1 MTKAEFFTACK
12 KSFESNNISEYA
24 TDENLEKFYVLTN
37 FMLETNK
44 KMNLTALRDESS
56 VIAKH
61 ITDCLLAAK
70 HLPATQ
76 KGSKLKVLDVGSG
89 GGMPCLPFAIVRPDI
104 EITALDATAKKT
116 AYIAAAAEHLHLSN
130 VHILTGRAE
139 ELGSNHKHRET
150 FDVVCARA
158 VAELRVL
165 MEWCIPFTKKD
176 GIFLSLKG
184 KNADIELQNAQNA
197 IKKLSCS
204 LLLDENVLLFEEDE
218 SETVSGER
226 HNLVFKKTKPT
237 DKIYPRRN
245 AQIMKN
251 PL

>member
-1 MTKAEFFTACK
+1 MTKEEFIVACK
-12 KSFESNNISEYA
+12 ESFEKNGISEYA
-24 TDENLEKFYVLTN
+24 TPEILDKFYDLTV

-44 KMNLTALRDESS
+44 KMNLTALRDEHS
-56 VIAKH
+56 VISRH

-70 HLPATQ
+70 HLPEGKIQ
-76 KGSKLKVLDVGSG
+76 VLDVGSG

-104 EITALDATAKKT
+104 EITALDVTAKKT
-116 AYIAAAAEHLHLSN
+116 AYILSAAEHLGLTN

-139 ELGSNHKHRET
+139 ELGQDPKHREK
-150 FDVVCARA
+150 FDLVCARA

-165 MEWCIPFTKKD
+165 MEWCIPFIKKD
-176 GIFLSLKG
+176 GVFLSLKG
-184 KNADIELQNAQNA
+184 RNAPTELQNAENA

-204 LLLDENVLLFEEDE
+204 LILDEKLTLIEEE
-218 SETVSGER
+218 ISEEGASDR
-226 HNLVFKKTKPT
+226 HNFVFKKTKST

-245 AQIMKN
+245 AQIMKS

>member
-12 KSFESNNISEYA
+12 ESFAVNNISEYA
-24 TDENLEKFYVLTN
+24 TDAYLEKFYDLTV

-44 KMNLTALRDESS
+44 KMNLTALRDENS
-56 VIAKH
+56 VIARH

-70 HLPATQ
+70 HLPKPT
-76 KGSKLKVLDVGSG
+76 KGTLKVLDVGSG

-116 AYIAAAAEHLHLSN
+116 AYIASAAEHLQLKN
-130 VHILTGRAE
+130 VRILTGRAE
-139 ELGSNHKHRET
+139 ELGANPKHRES

-176 GIFLSLKG
+176 GLFLSLKG
-184 KNADIELQNAQNA
+184 KNADTELHNAENA
-197 IKKLSCS
+197 VKKLSCS
-204 LLLDENVLLFEEDE
+204 LLTDEKMLLLEKEGEEII
-218 SETVSGER
+218 SGER
-226 HNLVFKKTKPT
+226 HNLVFKKNKSTE
-237 DKIYPRRN
+237 KIYPRRN

>member
-1 MTKAEFFTACK
+1 MTKLDFFNSCR
-12 KSFESNNISEYA
+12 KSFDLNNISEYA
-24 TDENLEKFYVLTN
+24 TEEYLEKFYELTV

-44 KMNLTALRDESS
+44 KMNLTALRDENS
-56 VIAKH
+56 VIARH

-70 HLPATQ
+70 HLPKSQ
-76 KGSKLKVLDVGSG
+76 KGFLKVLDVGSG

-116 AYIAAAAEHLHLSN
+116 AYIASAAEHLQLKN

-139 ELGSNHKHRET
+139 ELGTNSKYRET

-165 MEWCIPFTKKD
+165 MEWCIPFAKKE
-176 GIFLSLKG
+176 GMFLSLKG
-184 KNADIELQNAQNA
+184 KNADTELHHAENA

-204 LLLDENVLLFEEDE
+204 LMIDEKILLLEKDDNEII
-218 SETVSGER
+218 SGER
-226 HNLVFKKTKPT
+226 HNLVFKKNKPT
-237 DKIYPRRN
+237 EKMYPRRN

>member
-1 MTKAEFFTACK
+1 MTKLDFFTACK
-12 KSFESNNISEYA
+12 KSFLLNNISEYA
-24 TDENLEKFYVLTN
+24 TDDYLEKFYNLTN

-44 KMNLTALRDESS
+44 KMNLTALRDENS
-56 VIAKH
+56 VIARH

-70 HLPATQ
+70 HLPKAQ
-76 KGSKLKVLDVGSG
+76 KGTLKVLDVGSG

-116 AYIAAAAEHLHLSN
+116 AYIAAAAEHLGLKN
-130 VHILTGRAE
+130 VRILTGRAE
-139 ELGSNHKHRET
+139 ELGSNPKHRET

-176 GIFLSLKG
+176 GVFLSLKG
-184 KNADIELQNAQNA
+184 KNADIELENAKNA

-204 LLLDENVLLFEEDE
+204 LLLDENILLLEEDE
-218 SETVSGER
+218 NEIISGER
-226 HNLVFKKTKPT
+226 HNLIFKKVKTT
-237 DKIYPRRN
+237 EKIYPRRN

>member
-1 MTKAEFFTACK
+1 MTKLEFFNACK
-12 KSFESNNISEYA
+12 NSFVLNNIAEYA
-24 TDENLEKFYVLTN
+24 TDEYLEKFYALTV
-37 FMLETNK
+37 FMLENNK
-44 KMNLTALRDESS
+44 KMNLTALRDENS
-56 VIAKH
+56 VISKH

-70 HLPATQ
+70 HLPQAQ
-76 KGSKLKVLDVGSG
+76 KGKLKVLDVGSG

-116 AYIAAAAEHLHLSN
+116 AYIASAAEHLRLTN

-139 ELGSNHKHRET
+139 ELGANSKYRET

-176 GIFLSLKG
+176 GLFLSLKG
-184 KNADIELQNAQNA
+184 KNADTELQNASNA

-204 LLLDENVLLFEEDE
+204 LTLDENLLLLEEE
-218 SETVSGER
+218 SGEIISGER
-226 HNLVFKKTKPT
+226 HNLLFKKTKAT
-237 DKIYPRRN
+237 EKIYPRRN

>member
-1 MTKAEFFTACK
+1 MTKSEFFEVCK
-12 KSFESNNISEYA
+12 KSFDLNNVSEYA
-24 TDENLEKFYVLTN
+24 TNENLEKFYNLTN

-44 KMNLTALRDESS
+44 KMNLTALRDENS

-70 HLPATQ
+70 HLPKAQ
-76 KGSKLKVLDVGSG
+76 KGTLKVLDVGSG

-116 AYIAAAAEHLHLSN
+116 AYIASAAEHLQLKN

-139 ELGSNHKHRET
+139 ELGANPKHRET

-176 GIFLSLKG
+176 GMFLSLKG
-184 KNADIELQNAQNA
+184 KNADIELQNAEGA

-204 LLLDENVLLFEEDE
+204 LILDEKVLLLEEE
-218 SETVSGER
+218 ENETISGER
-226 HNLVFKKTKPT
+226 HNLIFKKTKNT
-237 DKIYPRRN
+237 EKLYPRRN

>member
-1 MTKAEFFTACK
+1 MTKQEFFNACK
-12 KSFESNNISEYA
+12 EAFLLNNISEFA
-24 TDENLEKFYVLTN
+24 TEENLEKFYSLTQ

-44 KMNLTALRDESS
+44 KMNLTALRDENS
-56 VIAKH
+56 VISRH
-61 ITDCLLAAK
+61 ITDCLLAVK
-70 HLPATQ
+70 HLPTFQ
-76 KGSKLKVLDVGSG
+76 KGTLKVLDVGSG

-116 AYIAAAAEHLHLSN
+116 AYILSAAEHLQLKN

-139 ELGSNHKHRET
+139 ELGTNPKHRET

-165 MEWCIPFTKKD
+165 MEWCVPFIKKG

-184 KNADIELQNAQNA
+184 KNASTELQNAQNA
-197 IKKLSCS
+197 VKKLSCS
-204 LLLDENVLLFEEDE
+204 LVLDESLLLLEKEGE
-218 SETVSGER
+218 ETVCGER
-226 HNLVFKKTKPT
+226 HNFVFKKEKSTE
-237 DKIYPRRN
+237 KIYPRRN

>member
-1 MTKAEFFTACK
+1 MTKQDFFFQCK
-12 KSFESNNISEYA
+12 KSFELNNLSEYI
-24 TDENLEKFYVLTN
+24 TDEYLEKFYVLTE

-56 VIAKH
+56 VISRH

-70 HLPATQ
+70 HLPE
-76 KGSKLKVLDVGSG
+76 GKLKVLDVGSG

-116 AYIAAAAEHLHLSN
+116 AYIASAAEHLQLNN

-139 ELGSNHKHRET
+139 ELGANQKYREH

-158 VAELRVL
+158 VAELRIL
-165 MEWCIPFTKKD
+165 MEWCIPFIKKD
-176 GIFLSLKG
+176 GLFLSLKG
-184 KNADIELQNAQNA
+184 KNAETELQNAQNA

-204 LLLDENVLLFEEDE
+204 LLFDEALVLFEQDADENI
-218 SETVSGER
+218 SNER
-226 HNLVFKKTKPT
+226 HNFVFKKTKNT
-237 DKIYPRRN
+237 EKIYPRKN

>member
-1 MTKAEFFTACK
+1 MTKTEFFNACK
-12 KSFESNNISEYA
+12 KSFDLNNISEYA
-24 TDENLEKFYVLTN
+24 TEEYLEKFYSLTV

-44 KMNLTALRDESS
+44 KMNLTALRDENS
-56 VIAKH
+56 VIARH
-61 ITDCLLAAK
+61 ITDCLLAVK
-70 HLPATQ
+70 HLPKVS
-76 KGSKLKVLDVGSG
+76 KGTLKVLDVGSG

-116 AYIAAAAEHLHLSN
+116 AYIATAAEHLQLKN
-130 VHILTGRAE
+130 VHTLTGRAE
-139 ELGSNHKHRET
+139 ELGTNPKYRET

-158 VAELRVL
+158 VAELRIL
-165 MEWCIPFTKKD
+165 MEWCIPFAKQE
-176 GIFLSLKG
+176 GFFLSLKG
-184 KNADIELQNAQNA
+184 KNSDTELHNAKNA

-204 LLLDENVLLFEEDE
+204 LLLDEKLTLLEDE
-218 SETVSGER
+218 ENEAVAGER
-226 HNLVFKKTKPT
+226 HNLVFKKSKST

>member
-1 MTKAEFFTACK
+1 MTKADFFNACR
-12 KSFESNNISEYA
+12 KSFSLNNISEYA
-24 TDENLEKFYVLTN
+24 TDEILEKFYDLTN

-44 KMNLTALRDESS
+44 KMNLTALRDENS
-56 VIAKH
+56 VIARH

-70 HLPATQ
+70 HLPKAQ
-76 KGSKLKVLDVGSG
+76 KGSIKVLDVGSG

-116 AYIAAAAEHLHLSN
+116 AYIMSAADHLHLTN

-139 ELGSNHKHRET
+139 ELGANSKYRET

-165 MEWCIPFTKKD
+165 MEWCIPFAKKD

-184 KNADIELQNAQNA
+184 KNADLELQNAENA

-204 LLLDENVLLFEEDE
+204 LLLDEQLVLLEEDAE
-218 SETVSGER
+218 HTVSGDR
-226 HNLVFKKTKPT
+226 HNLVFKKNKPT
-237 DKIYPRRN
+237 EKTYPRRN